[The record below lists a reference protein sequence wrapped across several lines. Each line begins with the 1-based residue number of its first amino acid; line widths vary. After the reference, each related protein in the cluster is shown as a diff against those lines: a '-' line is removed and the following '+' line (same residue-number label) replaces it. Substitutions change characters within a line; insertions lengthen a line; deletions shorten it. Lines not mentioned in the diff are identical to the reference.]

1 MASLR
6 VALCVALA
14 PAAALQLPARSPLR
28 RSAVARRA
36 APSPAP
42 PPAAASAAAG
52 LKRRVAGLGRAA
64 ATGRFG
70 RAGAAGPLAA
80 SVSISGESK
89 AGRVIPLLS
98 FIGLWYAFNAFF
110 NVQNKLI
117 LNQFPYP
124 WVVSWFQLASGLLF
138 VLPMWF
144 TKLRAP
150 PKVDRSLVL
159 KFLPIAAL
167 HCGGHGLQVSS
178 MGAGSVF
185 FTHVIKAT
193 EPVIGT
199 LVLLAFTGKIAPC
212 SRAPA
217 RRGGFLYYGY
227 NEMGFRVLDLLSPVS
242 AAVANSLKRVAILL
256 AAVLFLGEQVSTR
269 KIIGSSVAMGGVLL
283 YSLAK
288 TKASKL
294 PPKPVKIEVA
304 VEEPGSWPRG
314 HRAARPPT
322 PGAAFKPR
330 TTVQTD
336 LREAGAGELGDG
348 DSAGGRRPA
357 PPSHRAASP
366 LSASSKA
373 REPAPGPGASP
384 PPRRAAAPAV
394 RATTW
399 RPPWQ
404 KSVSPQTRATGASPQ
419 SAASSLAPSPEPGAK
434 ARFREATSHS
444 SSRDPATAG
453 SDAHLTNAPRDAKR
467 TSPST
472 LSTSWLPNTRCTSPP
487 ASVARLEV
495 REVRQTIPVAVARSS
510 TSPQET
516 NVAPGAATQASSR
529 STSPDSRRQLRS
541 ASRSPWTSPMATTR
555 SVLVVGGGAV
565 RCFVGRRFCGVYVK
579 AMDAS
584 SAAASRRPVM
594 AAAAVRP
601 RRGTSRRALTLRHC
615 KAE

>member
-6 VALCVALA
+6 VALCVALLA

-80 SVSISGESK
+80 SVSISDESK

-110 NVQNKLI
+110 N
-117 LNQFPYP
+117 
-124 WVVSWFQLASGLLF
+124 
-138 VLPMWF
+138 
-144 TKLRAP
+144 
-150 PKVDRSLVL
+150 VDRSLVL

-212 SRAPA
+212 DLVGYASLAALGSTVAFSIAKLLAKSLMGKETKQKYNLTAPNNYAFLTICSTTLLLLPSALGEGGAALAAFQQMPDQLAFA
-217 RRGGFLYYGY
+217 RQLVARFLYYGY

-242 AAVANSLKRVAILL
+242 AAVANSLKRVSSA
-256 AAVLFLGEQVSTR
+256 

-294 PPKPVKIEVA
+294 PPKPVEIEVA
-304 VEEPGSWPRG
+304 VEKPGTWQPKGTPRSLALRLG
-314 HRAARPPT
+314 ARLC
-322 PGAAFKPR
+322 KPR
-330 TTVQTD
+330 TTVQT
-336 LREAGAGELGDG
+336 
-348 DSAGGRRPA
+348 
-357 PPSHRAASP
+357 
-366 LSASSKA
+366 
-373 REPAPGPGASP
+373 
-384 PPRRAAAPAV
+384 
-394 RATTW
+394 T
-399 RPPWQ
+399 
-404 KSVSPQTRATGASPQ
+404 
-419 SAASSLAPSPEPGAK
+419 
-434 ARFREATSHS
+434 
-444 SSRDPATAG
+444 
-453 SDAHLTNAPRDAKR
+453 
-467 TSPST
+467 
-472 LSTSWLPNTRCTSPP
+472 
-487 ASVARLEV
+487 
-495 REVRQTIPVAVARSS
+495 
-510 TSPQET
+510 
-516 NVAPGAATQASSR
+516 
-529 STSPDSRRQLRS
+529 
-541 ASRSPWTSPMATTR
+541 
-555 SVLVVGGGAV
+555 
-565 RCFVGRRFCGVYVK
+565 
-579 AMDAS
+579 
-584 SAAASRRPVM
+584 
-594 AAAAVRP
+594 
-601 RRGTSRRALTLRHC
+601 
-615 KAE
+615 